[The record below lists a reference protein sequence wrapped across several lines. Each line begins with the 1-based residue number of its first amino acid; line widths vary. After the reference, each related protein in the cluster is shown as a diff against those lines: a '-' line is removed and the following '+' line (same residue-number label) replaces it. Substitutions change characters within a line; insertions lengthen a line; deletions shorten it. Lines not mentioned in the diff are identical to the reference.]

1 MFERHTEKLRRVI
14 FFARYETSQF
24 GAWSIETE
32 HLLLGLLREDKALI
46 DRFLRAGDSIEAIR
60 REVEGRTVKKD
71 EKVLSSIDLPLSDEC
86 KNVLKYAAEESEAL
100 SHHQIDTVHLL
111 LGLLREEKCLASEIL
126 RNHGFDDSAVR
137 QEFEDKNLKRK
148 AGFVPDEETAIRIAE
163 AVWIPIHG
171 QKKIEEQK
179 PFRAK
184 LENDV
189 WTVRGSLPEGQEGS
203 VVIARISKAHGTI
216 FKVSQQGNS

>member
-1 MFERHTEKLRRVI
+1 LKGILRSCGESSSLRV
-14 FFARYETSQF
+14 
-24 GAWSIETE
+24 
-32 HLLLGLLREDKALI
+32 
-46 DRFLRAGDSIEAIR
+46 
-60 REVEGRTVKKD
+60 KD

-86 KNVLKYAAEESEAL
+86 KNVLKYAVEEAEAL
-100 SHHQIDTVHLL
+100 SHHEIDTVHLL
-111 LGLLREEKCLASEIL
+111 LGLLREERCLASEIL
-126 RNHGFDDSAVR
+126 RNHGFDGSPIR
-137 QEFEDKNLKRK
+137 QEFEDKNSVKPK

-163 AVWIPIHG
+163 AVWIPIYG

-189 WTVRGSLPEGQEGS
+189 WTVRGSLREGREGS

-216 FKVSQQGNS
+216 FKVSQDQ

>member
-46 DRFLRAGDSIEAIR
+46 DRFLRAGDSIEPIR